1 MQFGE
6 WIKAYRKEQGLSMQN
21 FADLCGF
28 SKVYIGQLEKGINPK
43 TKRPMSPTMQ
53 TFTKIAT
60 SVGLSVD
67 QLLERLDAD
76 QPVSITKAETSAP
89 AARPATSESARQ
101 RRDERDVE
109 RRLESIRE
117 DITPPPPS
125 PSWVAKTSPK
135 KTKKTS

>member
-1 MQFGE
+1 MQLGE

-28 SKVYIGQLEKGINPK
+28 SKAYIGQLEKGINPK

-76 QPVSITKAETSAP
+76 QPVSITKTETSAP
-89 AARPATSESARQ
+89 AARPESSQSARKKGV
-101 RRDERDVE
+101 R
-109 RRLESIRE
+109 
-117 DITPPPPS
+117 TPSSAASS
-125 PSWVAKTSPK
+125 PLYHIGLLP
-135 KTKKTS
+135 